1 MKSPTD
7 VDEFEEKIKDELDK
21 ERYMFLTVDELE
33 FEAYLGMLLF
43 YISKYFLQCPML
55 LTNAFL
61 HIEFVNKRSE
71 TSVNIVY
78 TVYKNAACKHCLH
91 CL

>member
-1 MKSPTD
+1 MKSPTN
-7 VDEFEEKIKDELDK
+7 VDEFEEEIKEELDK

-33 FEAYLGMLLF
+33 FEAYLGMLF

-61 HIEFVNKRSE
+61 PIEFANKRSE
-71 TSVNIVY
+71 TSVTIVY
-78 TVYKNAACKHCLH
+78 TVYKNAA
-91 CL
+91 